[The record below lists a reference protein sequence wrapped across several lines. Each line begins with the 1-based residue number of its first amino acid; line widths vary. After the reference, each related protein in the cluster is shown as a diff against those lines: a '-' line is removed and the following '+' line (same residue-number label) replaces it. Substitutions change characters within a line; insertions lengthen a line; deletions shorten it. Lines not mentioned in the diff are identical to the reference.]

1 MRKEEEQIEE
11 RKGKD
16 SRIERREVENARSLI
31 VATENRQCRWRSG
44 SLIVEIVEYL
54 LAFVYTYISS
64 VDPTH
69 CFVNETPGLQ
79 LRQVFICQN
88 VSPQQ
93 ANKKGLGV

>member
-44 SLIVEIVEYL
+44 SLIVEIVECYL
-54 LAFVYTYISS
+54 VQAMQLLKNS
-64 VDPTH
+64 VTEVH
-69 CFVNETPGLQ
+69 KQMLSILKTSYC
-79 LRQVFICQN
+79 
-88 VSPQQ
+88 S
-93 ANKKGLGV
+93 